1 MFKNLSHDTQNQ
13 YWQSKEATS
22 GTSCRKYM
30 PLEQL
35 GQRWFITSNLWA
47 VPSSDYFWC
56 NFSCDSSLFA
66 CLSVSLC
73 VWLRNWSRQHT
84 RAQEWVVWW
93 QIQQKQIAENLR
105 SRWWIVWWRTTS
117 DISNVYVWCWTISTQ
132 SMFTAPGASAGYKYK
147 AIRTAWPT
155 KSLQTIRLE
164 SGIHKV
170 TYIMLH
176 T

>member
-1 MFKNLSHDTQNQ
+1 MTLKTNTDKARRRLQVHHVESTCL
-13 YWQSKEATS
+13 W
-22 GTSCRKYM
+22 
-30 PLEQL
+30 
-35 GQRWFITSNLWA
+35 SNW
-47 VPSSDYFWC
+47 D
-56 NFSCDSSLFA
+56 NDDSSPVICEQFHHQTIFGVILHA
-66 CLSVSLC
+66 TVHCLPVCLSVSLC

-164 SGIHKV
+164 SGIHHV

-176 T
+176 I

>member
-56 NFSCDSSLFA
+56 NSSCDSSLFA
-66 CLSVSLC
+66 CLSVSFSVCLTEKLIQTAYTCSRMSRMMTNSAEINCWKSEKSMMNSLMKNHQWYIKCLC
-73 VWLRNWSRQHT
+73 MVLNNLHTKYVHSTRCLRRL
-84 RAQEWVVWW
+84 
-93 QIQQKQIAENLR
+93 QIQ
-105 SRWWIVWWRTTS
+105 S
-117 DISNVYVWCWTISTQ
+117 Y
-132 SMFTAPGASAGYKYK
+132 
-147 AIRTAWPT
+147 
-155 KSLQTIRLE
+155 
-164 SGIHKV
+164 
-170 TYIMLH
+170 
-176 T
+176 